1 MEKLT
6 KEELVNSD
14 TFMDDARGFLLDR
27 VGEKAEDLVDK
38 DKVYDKFIKHFRYQN
53 VNEVTAINDLIY
65 AQNADDDRKQSFAR
79 LIDAFDKSESPD
91 SAGDYATAV
100 TDYAAGILT
109 APSTYAGVLTGGGAK
124 VGTMAAQKGVTLGIR
139 QVLKGQASKESRDA
153 LIKAGTQGAIRAGAL
168 DSAIAA
174 TQTVA
179 QEQTRVETGLQEDIR
194 SSNVALSAVVGAVP
208 GGIVGG
214 VQGANRAVTANQAE
228 LIRNNTAKFNTNLI
242 VEANT
247 KQTKKIFTD
256 KKTSSTAKEV
266 FSELLSLKESIPE
279 KLERGVELQKA
290 LAPDDPL
297 VKTSKGD
304 ILVEGAFSIN
314 DKYLQNLSAFATEF
328 IKDIPPLEGIEEG
341 AERFTSKLARVFE
354 TGQIKVT
361 NKKGKEVIRKFDADY
376 VTKKANEYGLTFDD
390 IGALLAAEFSRAGKT
405 LNVASQLSQAE
416 KKARLESL
424 DAIDRTL
431 AIAESTITNPA
442 RAVVEELEQKFG
454 KNKIK
459 KANTVMQNINKGRI
473 GLMTVQLATTTRNFT
488 NGYMRNYIYGFD
500 NLGAGLYNLVAQKLP
515 FVGDASLKGRLIKQG
530 IEPTEEQI
538 KKEAER
544 ATKLGVAQLR
554 TAYDSFFLKDL
565 TLGFTHADAKVLS
578 TLMKDPAFGK
588 TELQKSLFMEMGD
601 VANHANIDTGL
612 LRIAR
617 NLNKLN
623 TLSDNMFKRA
633 ILTRELN
640 KALMA
645 VDGTTLNDVLKA
657 GKFST
662 ISDKLI
668 GEGMEKALDFTYQ
681 TGRFKGKEGVFNTA
695 AQAFIDVSQTQL
707 GSTFVPFPRYLVNQ
721 FRFAY
726 EHAPILG
733 LFDFGTGILNKSDA
747 ADRFGKQMGGLATLG
762 ALYAIRDHYGD
773 ETTGAF
779 EYKNPFG
786 SGLIDAQASLGPF
799 SVFAAVA
806 DFFYRRNNPDKVN
819 APFELE
825 TAVKALGGGQ
835 FRPTG
840 LGLVDEFFKEYQ
852 QGVDTGENDLAIK
865 RRLTQWAGNYANTFT
880 VGAGFLKDVVAT
892 IDPEYRIV
900 ADNNDINLIDYF
912 FKQATR
918 SFPTTVE
925 QENKFFGA
933 DIGREKFQSP
943 TRTTPLINVN
953 PFMRQITGLTQRQQ
967 RNVAEIEF
975 DRLGLKWF
983 EITPKR
989 IKGDPEFTSKAK
1001 ALMAESVENEI
1012 TNFILFDEDY
1022 NNPQTNNI
1030 TKKALIKSMVNS
1042 ARGQARKAVLN
1053 PNMYN
1058 IEVDGEVDIELRD
1071 RLSQARFLALSKDKR
1086 VMVADYYRSL
1096 TKADGLEQE
1105 LGDTKDYNAAM
1116 YIYKEYFE

>member
-6 KEELVNSD
+6 KEQLVNDDGFIS
-14 TFMDDARGFLLDR
+14 DARGFLLDR
-27 VGEKAEDLVDK
+27 VGLEAEELLDRDN
-38 DKVYDKFIKHFRYQN
+38 VYDRFIKHFRFQN

-65 AQNADDDRKQSFAR
+65 AQNADEDKKQSFAR
-79 LIDAFDKSESPD
+79 LIDTFDKSETPD
-91 SAGDYATAV
+91 SIGDFGTALV
-100 TDYAAGILT
+100 DYTSGVLS
-109 APSTYAGVLTGGGAK
+109 APSTYAGVITGGGAK

-174 TQTVA
+174 GQTVA
-179 QEQTRVETGLQEDIR
+179 QEQTRVETGLQEDIGFG
-194 SSNVALSAVVGAVP
+194 NVALSAVVGAVP

-214 VQGANRAVTANQAE
+214 VQGANRAVTSNQAE
-228 LIRNNTAKFNTNLI
+228 LVRKSTIKYNTELI
-242 VEANT
+242 VEANK
-247 KQTKKIFTD
+247 KQSKKIFTD
-256 KKTSSTAKEV
+256 KKTSGTAKEV
-266 FSELLSLKESIPE
+266 FSELLSLKESIPD

-328 IKDIPPLEGIEEG
+328 IKDIPPLEGIEAG

-361 NKKGKEVIRKFDADY
+361 DKKGKEVIRKFDADY

-405 LNVASQLSQAE
+405 LNVASQLSQAQ

-459 KANTVMQNINKGRI
+459 KANTVMQNINKARI

-544 ATKLGVAQLR
+544 ATKLGIAQLR
-554 TAYDSFFLKDL
+554 TAYDSFVLKDL

-612 LRIAR
+612 LRVAR

-640 KALMA
+640 KTLRA

-662 ISDKLI
+662 ISDKII

-726 EHAPILG
+726 EHAPIIG
-733 LFDFGTGILNKSDA
+733 LFDFGSGILNKSDA

-762 ALYAIRDHYGD
+762 ALYGLRDHYGD

-799 SVFAAVA
+799 SAFAAGA
-806 DFFYRRNNPDKVN
+806 DFWYRVQNPDKVT
-819 APFELE
+819 AEFELE
-825 TAVKALGGGQ
+825 TIVKALGGGQ

-840 LGLVDEFFKEYQ
+840 LGLVDGIFKEYQ

-865 RRLTQWAGNYANTFT
+865 RRLTQWAGNYVNTFT

-900 ADNNDINLIDYF
+900 ADNDDVNLIDYF

-933 DIGREKFQSP
+933 DLSRKKFQSP

-967 RNVAEIEF
+967 RSVAEKEF

-983 EITPKR
+983 EITPRR
-989 IKGDPEFTSKAK
+989 IKGDPEFTAKAK
-1001 ALMAESVENEI
+1001 GLMAESVENEI
-1012 TNFILFDEDY
+1012 TDYILFDKDY
-1022 NNPQTNNI
+1022 NSDMLKDI
-1030 TKKALIKSMVNS
+1030 EKKSLLKSMVNS
-1042 ARGQARKAVLN
+1042 ARSNARKNVLD
-1053 PNMYN
+1053 PDMYN
-1058 IEVDGEVDIELRD
+1058 IEVDGEVDIELRKRLD
-1071 RLSQARFLALSKDKR
+1071 RARFLGLSKEKR
-1086 VMVADYYRSL
+1086 VLVADYYSRFSG
-1096 TKADGLEQE
+1096 KD
-1105 LGDTKDYNAAM
+1105 LGDTKDYNTAM
-1116 YIYKEYFE
+1116 YIHDEHFK